1 MKDKSILP
9 DLLAAVVMTFFSWLL
24 MSASGVHWGT
34 DSAGLIVGMS
44 FMAVLMFA
52 GMRRA

>member
-9 DLLAAVVMTFFSWLL
+9 DLLASVVMTFFSWLL
-24 MSASGVHWGT
+24 MSAAGVQWGT
-34 DSAGLIVGMS
+34 EAAGVIVGMS